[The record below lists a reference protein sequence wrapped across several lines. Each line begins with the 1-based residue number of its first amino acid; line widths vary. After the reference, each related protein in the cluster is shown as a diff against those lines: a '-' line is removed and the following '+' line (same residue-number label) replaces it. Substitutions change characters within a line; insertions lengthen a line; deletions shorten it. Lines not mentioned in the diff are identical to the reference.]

1 MVRCHVID
9 GAAMRGVAF
18 VLFVGAVLIGPRDPW
33 EWTLITYGAAMAVL
47 AMALVEWTPG
57 GKNR

>member
-1 MVRCHVID
+1 MVRCRFIN
-9 GAAMRGVAF
+9 GAAMRRAAV
-18 VLFVGAVLIGPRDPW
+18 VMFVGAVLIGPRNPW